1 MPAENKA
8 SRSGLYF
15 LHSELIWIF
24 YVARDERSATFP
36 KDPSLPGF
44 PSRRSSIGLQPG
56 RNGGDHH
63 PDVSEHPRKIHRPRM
78 VDLVLPRMR
87 VGNKKALLEE
97 LARIAAPLAQLDRAQ
112 VLSALQERE
121 RIGCTGIGQG
131 VALPH
136 ARFPAIKDPI
146 TVFARLAAPIEYDAV
161 DGRRVDLV
169 YLLLGPEAAS
179 DAHLKV
185 LACAARLLRDP
196 NARQELRHAADE
208 TGIRAVLSGGCS

>member
-1 MPAENKA
+1 
-8 SRSGLYF
+8 
-15 LHSELIWIF
+15 
-24 YVARDERSATFP
+24 
-36 KDPSLPGF
+36 
-44 PSRRSSIGLQPG
+44 
-56 RNGGDHH
+56 
-63 PDVSEHPRKIHRPRM
+63 M

-97 LARIAAPLAQLDRAQ
+97 LSRAGAPLAHLDRTQ

-136 ARFPAIKDPI
+136 ARFAAVTSPI
-146 TVFARLAAPIEYDAV
+146 TIFARLAAPIEYEAV

-179 DAHLKV
+179 DEHLKV
-185 LACAARLLRDP
+185 LACAARLFRDA
-196 NARQELRHAADE
+196 NARQELRRAVDE
-208 TGIRAVLSGGCS
+208 DGIRAILSRGRP